1 MHQNLPQKTYAAT
14 DTRLGLDIMEL
25 LKLIKI
31 PFRGYQIIIAKEDN
45 NNEEFTVA
53 MQKANETTFGNTLIE
68 QLTGTNG
75 SDLLDIMGK
84 MSLKIDA
91 LEQSKK

>member
-1 MHQNLPQKTYAAT
+1 
-14 DTRLGLDIMEL
+14 MEL

-75 SDLLDIMGK
+75 SDLLNMMGK

-91 LEQSKK
+91 LEQNK

>member
-1 MHQNLPQKTYAAT
+1 
-14 DTRLGLDIMEL
+14 MEL

-45 NNEEFTVA
+45 ENEEFTVV

-75 SDLLDIMGK
+75 SDLLNMMGK

-91 LEQSKK
+91 LEQNK

>member
-1 MHQNLPQKTYAAT
+1 
-14 DTRLGLDIMEL
+14 MEL

-31 PFRGYQIIIAKEDN
+31 PFRGYQIIIAQEDN
-45 NNEEFTVA
+45 KNEEFTVT
-53 MQKANETTFGNTLIE
+53 MQKSNETTFGNTLIE

-84 MSLKIDA
+84 MSTKIDA
-91 LEQSKK
+91 LEQRKE

>member
-1 MHQNLPQKTYAAT
+1 
-14 DTRLGLDIMEL
+14 MEL

-31 PFRGYQIIIAKEDN
+31 PFRGYQIIIAKEDSE
-45 NNEEFTVA
+45 NEEFTVT

-68 QLTGTNG
+68 QLTGTTG

-84 MSLKIDA
+84 MSTKIDA
-91 LEQSKK
+91 LEQSKE

>member
-1 MHQNLPQKTYAAT
+1 
-14 DTRLGLDIMEL
+14 MEL

-45 NNEEFTVA
+45 ENEDFTVT

-68 QLTGTNG
+68 QLTGTSG

-84 MSLKIDA
+84 MSTKIDA
-91 LEQSKK
+91 LEQSEE

>member
-1 MHQNLPQKTYAAT
+1 
-14 DTRLGLDIMEL
+14 MEL

-31 PFRGYQIIIAKEDN
+31 PFRGYQIIIAQEDN
-45 NNEEFTVA
+45 KSEEFTVT

-68 QLTGTNG
+68 QLTGKTG
-75 SDLLDIMGK
+75 SDLLYMMEK

-91 LEQSKK
+91 LEQSKE

>member
-1 MHQNLPQKTYAAT
+1 
-14 DTRLGLDIMEL
+14 MEL

>member
-1 MHQNLPQKTYAAT
+1 
-14 DTRLGLDIMEL
+14 MEL

-31 PFRGYQIIIAKEDN
+31 PFRGYQIIIAKEDSE
-45 NNEEFTVA
+45 NEEFTVT

-75 SDLLDIMGK
+75 SDLLNMMGK

-91 LEQSKK
+91 LEQNK

>member
-1 MHQNLPQKTYAAT
+1 
-14 DTRLGLDIMEL
+14 MEL

-31 PFRGYQIIIAKEDN
+31 PFRGYQIIIAQEGN
-45 NNEEFTVA
+45 ESEEFTVT

-75 SDLLDIMGK
+75 SDLSDIMGK
-84 MSLKIDA
+84 MSTKIDA
-91 LEQSKK
+91 LEQSEE

>member
-1 MHQNLPQKTYAAT
+1 
-14 DTRLGLDIMEL
+14 MEL

-31 PFRGYQIIIAKEDN
+31 PFRGYQIIIAQEDN
-45 NNEEFTVA
+45 KNEEFTVT
-53 MQKANETTFGNTLIE
+53 MQKSNATTFGNTLIE

-75 SDLLDIMGK
+75 SDLLNMMGK

-91 LEQSKK
+91 LEQNK

>member
-1 MHQNLPQKTYAAT
+1 
-14 DTRLGLDIMEL
+14 MEL

-45 NNEEFTVA
+45 NNEEFTVT

-68 QLTGTNG
+68 QLTGKTG
-75 SDLLDIMGK
+75 SDLLDMMEKI
-84 MSLKIDA
+84 SLKIDA
-91 LEQSKK
+91 LEQSKE